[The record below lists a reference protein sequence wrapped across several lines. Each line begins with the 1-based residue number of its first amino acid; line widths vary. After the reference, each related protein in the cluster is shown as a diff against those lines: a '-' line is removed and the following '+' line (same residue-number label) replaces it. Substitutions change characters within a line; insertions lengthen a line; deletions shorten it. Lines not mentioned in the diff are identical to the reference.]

1 MATPI
6 EAGQLLFVD
15 NSPEMDTAATWVA
28 QRDGA
33 IIITENPFDDTVDA
47 IFIRNDHRM
56 PFRSSYFK
64 RALQLLDPDV
74 YMYEEEEGETA
85 FPLFGSTLQGML
97 DRNVATVNNIERYLR
112 AHVPGINLRRK
123 RRFRVPSID
132 TEYNI
137 VRGIVLLVTRNRD
150 ASSPD
155 AKSRRRKK

>member
-1 MATPI
+1 MAIPI

-15 NSPEMDTAATWVA
+15 NSPAMDTAATWVA
-28 QRDGA
+28 RRDGA

-47 IFIRNDHRM
+47 IFICNDYRM
-56 PFRSSYFK
+56 PFSSSNFR
-64 RALQLLDPDV
+64 RALQLLDPNV
-74 YMYEEEEGETA
+74 YMYEEEQGESA

-97 DRNVATVNNIERYLR
+97 DRGTATVNDIEEYLR

-123 RRFRVPSID
+123 RSIRLPLLD
-132 TEYNI
+132 IEYNI

-150 ASSPD
+150 ASSPN

>member
-1 MATPI
+1 MFKYKCHTKQATINIGIKLHNMATPI
-6 EAGQLLFVD
+6 DAGQLLFVD

-74 YMYEEEEGETA
+74 YMYEEEEGKTSLYSGL
-85 FPLFGSTLQGML
+85 LFK
-97 DRNVATVNNIERYLR
+97 ECW
-112 AHVPGINLRRK
+112 
-123 RRFRVPSID
+123 
-132 TEYNI
+132 TEM
-137 VRGIVLLVTRNRD
+137 
-150 ASSPD
+150 
-155 AKSRRRKK
+155 